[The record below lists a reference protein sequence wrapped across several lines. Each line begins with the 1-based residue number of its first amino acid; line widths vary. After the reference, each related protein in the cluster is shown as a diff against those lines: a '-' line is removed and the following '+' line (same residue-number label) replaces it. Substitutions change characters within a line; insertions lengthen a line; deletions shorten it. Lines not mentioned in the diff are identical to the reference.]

1 MNAAVVL
8 LIAAVVGPIAVI
20 ETRRKRRDWC
30 NTDRIGLHDGFS
42 YRAPDHSASGT
53 SADFSSDFGGGK

>member
-8 LIAAVVGPIAVI
+8 LIAAVAAPIAVM
-20 ETRRKRRDWC
+20 EARRKRRDWC

-42 YRAPDHSASGT
+42 YRAPHHSASGT
-53 SADFSSDFGGGK
+53 SADFSSDFGSEK